1 MAKETIDFLTG
12 NEAAAYGAKLA
23 KIQVI
28 SAYPITPQSPITEKL
43 SEFVNNG
50 ELEAPY
56 LNVEGEHSCM
66 GALIGAAFT
75 GCRVFTA
82 SCGQGLAYMHEQI
95 HVVHN
100 LRLPIVMAVPNR
112 ALSTHIF
119 CDHSDTMAEATCGWI
134 QIFTENPQE
143 VLDMMIQAFKIAED
157 RRVLLPV
164 MVCFDGFVTSHTGAT
179 ISVPSQDMV
188 DQFLPRM
195 NNPYAVSPSNPSVLQ
210 FYNLDIPKMEWE
222 HEQAMQMAKEVIK
235 EVNEQYAA
243 IFGRSYGNGLV
254 EQFMCQ
260 DAEAVILTSSS
271 TAGTAREVVA
281 NLRNKGERIGL
292 VKLRSFRPFPEEE
305 LQAIASRVKA
315 IAVLDR
321 NETHGSNCGE
331 FYKEVRSAL
340 YDLNPKPQ
348 MVNYIVGLG
357 GADVRYSDIEKAAET
372 ALEIAKTGQIKDKI
386 VWLL

>member
-12 NEAAAYGAKLA
+12 NEAAAYAAKLA
-23 KIQVI
+23 RIQVI

-43 SEFVNNG
+43 SEFINNG

-66 GALIGAAFT
+66 GALIGASIT

-95 HVVHN
+95 HMAHN

-119 CDHSDTMAEATCGWI
+119 CDHSDTMAEASCGWI

-143 VLDMMIQAFKIAED
+143 VLDTVIQAFKIAENP
-157 RRVLLPV
+157 RVYLPV

-179 ISVPSQDMV
+179 ISVPSQDDV
-188 DQFLPRM
+188 DRFLPPLK
-195 NNPYAVSPSNPSVLQ
+195 NPYAVSPANPSVHQ
-210 FYNLDIPKMEWE
+210 FYNIDIPKMEWE
-222 HEQAMQMAKEVIK
+222 HEQAMQNAKEVIK
-235 EVNEQYAA
+235 EVNEEYAA
-243 IFGRSYGNGLV
+243 IFGRGYGTGLLD
-254 EQFMCQ
+254 QLCCP
-260 DAEAVILTSSS
+260 DAEVLLITSSS
-271 TAGTAREVVA
+271 AAGTAREVVL
-281 NLRNKGERIGL
+281 NMRRSGKKVGL

-305 LQAIASRVKA
+305 LQALAPRVKA

-331 FYKEVRSAL
+331 FFKEIRSAL
-340 YDLNPKPQ
+340 YELETRPK
-348 MVNYIVGLG
+348 VINYIVGLG
-357 GADVRYSDIEKAAET
+357 GADVRYSDIERAAESC
-372 ALEIAKTGQIKDKI
+372 LEIAQGQKVKEKI
-386 VWLL
+386 TWVV